1 MRGAKLRTAGGSTLL
16 SGRGWLVGL
25 ALIVA
30 GPVLAAD
37 EPAAADSSVLP
48 KSAYRIPMEEVI
60 AIGRVPYWRKEQA
73 PKWEREEM
81 ELQESKSRIQWA
93 PNYTRDERDEYD
105 GIRDSVNPQPRE
117 RPRAPVNAAARRRTP
132 SGALRSADPRR

>member
-1 MRGAKLRTAGGSTLL
+1 MIA
-16 SGRGWLVGL
+16 
-25 ALIVA
+25 A
-30 GPVLAAD
+30 GPVLAVD

-81 ELQESKSRIQWA
+81 ELQESKARIQWA

-105 GIRDSVNPQPRE
+105 GIRDSVNPQPRAKIFE
-117 RPRAPVNAAARRRTP
+117 MKF
-132 SGALRSADPRR
+132 

>member
-1 MRGAKLRTAGGSTLL
+1 MRFLSARVPVLRGAELRTAGGPRTAAAKC
-16 SGRGWLVGL
+16 WLAGL
-25 ALIVA
+25 ALAAA
-30 GPVLAAD
+30 GPVLAAG

-81 ELQESKSRIQWA
+81 ELQESKARIQWA

-105 GIRDSVNPQPRE
+105 GIRDSVNPQPRTKIFE
-117 RPRAPVNAAARRRTP
+117 VKF
-132 SGALRSADPRR
+132 

>member
-1 MRGAKLRTAGGSTLL
+1 MRRAGGLAVL
-16 SGRGWLVGL
+16 AGKGCLVVGL
-25 ALIVA
+25 ALIAA

-37 EPAAADSSVLP
+37 EPAATDSSVLP

-81 ELQESKSRIQWA
+81 ELQESKARIQWA

-105 GIRDSVNPQPRE
+105 GIRDSVNPQPRAKIFE
-117 RPRAPVNAAARRRTP
+117 MKF
-132 SGALRSADPRR
+132 